1 MRAAV
6 GTLAWLERT
15 GGILSRRDRVDF
27 LGQAVAYGFA
37 TLPGELRRALRIGR
51 QVPAVDLG
59 LIAPPDS
66 AVVRTAERLIA
77 EIAPPMV
84 ANHCH
89 RTYAMGAALAQLDH
103 LQFDA
108 EVVYVASLLHD
119 LHFADPRA
127 LPQPHC
133 FTLPAVRRTRALL
146 TENGWDERRRELTAE
161 AISLHLN
168 VRPPRTSVEA
178 YVVYAGARLDVAAY
192 RYGDVHPDTMAA
204 IVEQHPRLDLKRKS
218 APMFTAQSAANR
230 GSRADFYTRFL
241 AVNLFTR
248 RTPFLE

>member
-1 MRAAV
+1 VRAAV

-27 LGQAVAYGFA
+27 MGQAVAYGFA
-37 TLPGELRRALRIGR
+37 TLPGEVRRALRIGR

-77 EIAPPMV
+77 ETAPPMV
-84 ANHCH
+84 ASHCH

-119 LHFADPRA
+119 LHFADPRT

-133 FTLPAVRRTRALL
+133 FNPSRRAPAQVATRH
-146 TENGWDERRRELTAE
+146 T
-161 AISLHLN
+161 
-168 VRPPRTSVEA
+168 V
-178 YVVYAGARLDVAAY
+178 
-192 RYGDVHPDTMAA
+192 
-204 IVEQHPRLDLKRKS
+204 
-218 APMFTAQSAANR
+218 
-230 GSRADFYTRFL
+230 
-241 AVNLFTR
+241 
-248 RTPFLE
+248 